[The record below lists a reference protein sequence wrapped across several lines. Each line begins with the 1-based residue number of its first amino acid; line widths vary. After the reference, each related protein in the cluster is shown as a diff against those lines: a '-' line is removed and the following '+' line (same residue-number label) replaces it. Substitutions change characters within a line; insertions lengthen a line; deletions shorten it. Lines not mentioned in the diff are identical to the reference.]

1 MKRFSL
7 TLKGSPPGVLFHRM
21 STEALLKLRDKTG
34 KKSKSAAPLSLE
46 EEAEQCIHR
55 DASGRAVIPT
65 KMLMAALM
73 NAGVFIR
80 LDQKRQLSTKDS
92 SLLPGLLHIDDTEF
106 LLLKP
111 GSGDE
116 STWGYASWRYTV
128 EQGRNPNGGE
138 AVCIV
143 RPLFELW
150 AITFDVTLDTDELAE
165 DTFRRL
171 FDLAGSRVG
180 IGDWRPARKGV
191 YGQFRVTRWMAAED
205 SRPKKKAA

>member
-1 MKRFSL
+1 MRKFRL
-7 TLKGSPPGVLFHRM
+7 TLKGTPPGLLQNRM
-21 STEALLKLRDKTG
+21 SIAELLDLRDKTR
-34 KKSKSAAPLSLE
+34 KKSKSRAPMTLE
-46 EEAEQCIHR
+46 EEAEACIHR
-55 DASGRAVIPT
+55 DGDGRAVIPK
-65 KMLMAALM
+65 KMLMSNLM

-92 SLLPGLLHIDDTEF
+92 SLLPGLLHIDDNDF
-106 LLLKP
+106 PLLKP

-138 AVCIV
+138 AVAIV

-150 AITFDVTLDTDELAE
+150 AISFDVTLDTDDLAE
-165 DTFRRL
+165 DTWRRL

-180 IGDWRPARKGV
+180 IGDWRPQRKGV
-191 YGQFRVTRWMAAED
+191 FGQFKVTRWMAAED
-205 SRPKKKAA
+205 SGNKQKAA